1 MAIIITDEC
10 INCGACESE
19 CPNNAIYENG
29 VEWSFAD
36 GTELSGN
43 ITLPNGKEVNADESN
58 EPISMDFFYIVPEK
72 CTQCVGFHDEPQCA
86 NVCPV
91 DCCVD
96 DPNYKETDDELTAKK
111 EFLHA
116 S

>member
-10 INCGACESE
+10 INCGACEPE

-29 VEWSFAD
+29 NEWLFSD
-36 GTELSGN
+36 GTSLSGN
-43 ITLPNGKEVNADESN
+43 VTLLNGKKVNADDSN
-58 EPISMDFFYIVPEK
+58 DAISADVFYVVPEK
-72 CTQCVGFHDEPQCA
+72 CTECVGFHDEPQCA

-91 DCCVD
+91 DCCID
-96 DPNYKETDDELTAKK
+96 DPNHKETAEELTAKK

-116 S
+116 